1 LNDDTQ
7 DRAEARHDPSAA
19 MMVPSERGRGEDEAM
34 VARRKQ
40 QETAVNGAAAG
51 APRPVR
57 YPESDGKPMGET
69 ETHIREIMRLIQ
81 TLDRRF
87 ADRDDVYVGGDLLV
101 YYEEGNPRAVV
112 VPDVFVAIGAAKG
125 PRRRIWKLWEERIPP
140 TLVIEVTSSSTR
152 REDLG
157 RKRKLYARLG
167 VSEYVL
173 YDPLGE
179 YLRPA
184 LQGYR
189 LESGRYEAMPAE
201 QGVLVSEVLAAVLQ
215 LEDGSLQLQD
225 RRTGAPLLDPQR
237 EAERLQALIAQEV
250 AARHALE
257 AEVAELR
264 AMVQRLTPP
273 TEA

>member
-1 LNDDTQ
+1 
-7 DRAEARHDPSAA
+7 
-19 MMVPSERGRGEDEAM
+19 M
-34 VARRKQ
+34 VARRKH
-40 QETAVNGAAAG
+40 QETAVNAAAAG

-69 ETHIREIMRLIQ
+69 ETHIREIMRLIR
-81 TLDRRF
+81 TLDLRF

-112 VPDVFVAIGAAKG
+112 VPDVFVAVGAPKG
-125 PRRRIWKLWEERIPP
+125 PERRIWKLWEERVPP
-140 TLVIEVTSSSTR
+140 TLVIEVTSPSTR

-157 RKRKLYARLG
+157 RKRTLYARLG
-167 VSEYVL
+167 VPEYVL

-184 LQGYR
+184 LQGFR
-189 LESGRYEAMPAE
+189 LARVAFEPMAVERES
-201 QGVLVSEVLAAVLQ
+201 LVSEALGLRLTLVDGHLQ
-215 LEDGSLQLQD
+215 FID
-225 RRTGAPLLDPQR
+225 RETGARLVTPEEELQR
-237 EAERLQALIAQEV
+237 RVEQLTREV
-250 AARHALE
+250 AAQRELVGQQAQVIDQLAAELQARRALE
-257 AEVAELR
+257 AEIAELR

>member
-1 LNDDTQ
+1 
-7 DRAEARHDPSAA
+7 
-19 MMVPSERGRGEDEAM
+19 M
-34 VARRKQ
+34 VARRRQ
-40 QETAVNGAAAG
+40 DDSPVNGAAA
-51 APRPVR
+51 RPVH

-87 ADRDDVYVGGDLLV
+87 ADRADVYVGGDLLV

-112 VPDVFVAIGAAKG
+112 VPDVFVAIGASKG

-140 TLVIEVTSSSTR
+140 TLVIEVTSPSTR

-157 RKRKLYARLG
+157 RKRTLYGRLG
-167 VSEYVL
+167 VAEYVL

-189 LESGRYEAMPAE
+189 LEAGSYGAMPTE
-201 QGVLVSEVLAAVLQ
+201 QCALVSEVLSARLLLNDGWLQ
-215 LEDGSLQLQD
+215 LLD
-225 RRTGAPLLDPQR
+225 RRTGAPLLDP
-237 EAERLQALIAQEV
+237 LQELQQTRALLTQES
-250 AARHALE
+250 AARQVLE
-257 AEVAELR
+257 RQVAELR
-264 AMVQRLTPP
+264 AMVERLMPP
-273 TEA
+273 TG

>member
-1 LNDDTQ
+1 
-7 DRAEARHDPSAA
+7 
-19 MMVPSERGRGEDEAM
+19 M
-34 VARRKQ
+34 VARRRQ
-40 QETAVNGAAAG
+40 DETAANGAAA
-51 APRPVR
+51 RPVH

-69 ETHIREIMRLIQ
+69 ETHIREIVRLIQ

-125 PRRRIWKLWEERIPP
+125 PRRRIWKLWEERVPP
-140 TLVIEVTSSSTR
+140 TLVVEVTSPSTR

-157 RKRKLYARLG
+157 RKRTLYARLG

-179 YLRPA
+179 YLRPS

-201 QGVLVSEVLAAVLQ
+201 QGVLVSGVLDALLQ
-215 LEDGSLQLQD
+215 LQDGSLQLLD

-237 EAERLQALIAQEV
+237 EVEQLRALLTQEVEQFRARHAQEV
-250 AARHALE
+250 AARLALE

-264 AMVQRLTPP
+264 AMVQRLVPP
-273 TEA
+273 SET